1 MSTKNNISKSNFYT
15 NSQKKTTYTDKKT
28 SVPMNRARSTSNPKS
43 SAKEEE
49 TMTQFYPEGQNIE
62 EKKLDSKM
70 LSQPILNVSFFKKA
84 LESEFPPSSKEKMR
98 MKLFQYNIIKES
110 LDQCSSFPSNM
121 RKYIYQFLFSL
132 PNDKKIYEKYNQMG
146 IHPFF
151 RFLDDIYPLTETTQ
165 KLNLQKLCSLLA
177 FYSPLIGNIYFL
189 PELVFPFIKCFP
201 NEEHFLFELLI
212 AFFHSIGNFWFQFY
226 PGSPLYHIK
235 LSEKIIEHE
244 DSTITDHI
252 EKIYRESDIAEL
264 KMSEILWRLIRNV
277 FSESLIKDH
286 WLQMIDFLFA
296 YNHKPEMILYIASA
310 FILSI
315 KNEILTSSDSTEL
328 KNVIF
333 DTNNYTKLTN
343 IFKKAKELYKKY
355 NKYQIYKYIP
365 YYPIYEE
372 NAADYIKLP
381 SNYFPDDYKENAN
394 NIKEEMMRI
403 NKEYDEKDMH
413 LERTDKYYK
422 DLLRKEK
429 EAQRKFLSELNKENM
444 KEYIIRKE
452 LDIALLHKMK
462 FNEELAKK
470 KINKLDEINETI
482 KNTVNILNNL
492 NDAEVK
498 RAKQEMEHKKLY
510 ENIVLN
516 QRILHEQI
524 NKYDRECNKGLE
536 KLQNLRKI
544 KEEIGDYGL
553 DPGLK
558 NSMNEV
564 KRTMQYMND
573 YYKDFEEH
581 DKQNM
586 KNENYFYKK
595 NINADKSNI
604 NEIKNYENTINQQ
617 QIFKENFINNLN
629 SNKMYNNNIYDN
641 NYNNH
646 NMIVEQNNNYMNNK
660 LVNQEQSKE
669 NERIMEEA

>member
-1 MSTKNNISKSNFYT
+1 MSTKNNISKTAFYS
-15 NSQKKTTYTDKKT
+15 NSQKKTTYTDKKINT
-28 SVPMNRARSTSNPKS
+28 YLNKS
-43 SAKEEE
+43 KPTINQKSEKEE
-49 TMTQFYPEGQNIE
+49 TQTQFYPALNIE

-70 LSQPILNVSFFKKA
+70 LSQPILNVSNYKKA

-98 MKLFQYNIIKES
+98 VKLLQYNIIKES
-110 LDQCSSFPSNM
+110 LDQCSSFPSNI

-132 PNDKKIYEKYNQMG
+132 PNDKNIFSRYDKMG

-151 RFLDDIYPLTETTQ
+151 RFLDDIYPLADNTQ
-165 KLNLQKLCSLLA
+165 KANLQKVCSLLA

-212 AFFHSIGNFWFQFY
+212 AFFHSIGNFWFEFY
-226 PGSPLYHIK
+226 PGMPLYHIK

-244 DSTITDHI
+244 DSLLYDHI
-252 EKIYRESDIAEL
+252 EKIYRESDIAQL
-264 KMSEILWRLIRNV
+264 KLTEIIWRLIRNL

-315 KNEILTSSDSTEL
+315 KNEIMTSSNSDEIKSVL
-328 KNVIF
+328 F

-365 YYPIYEE
+365 YYPIYTEYS
-372 NAADYIKLP
+372 NDYNKLP
-381 SNYFPDDYKENAN
+381 DNYFPDDYKENVD
-394 NIKEEMMRI
+394 NIKDEMMRI

-444 KEYIIRKE
+444 KEYIIKKE
-452 LDIALLHKMK
+452 LDIALLHKMR

-470 KINKLDEINETI
+470 KINKLDEINDTI
-482 KNTVNILNNL
+482 KNTVNIFNNL
-492 NDAEVK
+492 SEAEVK
-498 RAKQEMEHKKLY
+498 RVQQEMEHKKLY

-524 NKYDRECNKGLE
+524 NKYDRECNKGIE
-536 KLQNLRKI
+536 KLQNLRKM
-544 KEEIGDYGL
+544 KEEMGEVSNPD
-553 DPGLK
+553 LK

-564 KRTMQYMND
+564 KRTMKYMND
-573 YYKDFEEH
+573 YYKDFELH
-581 DKQNM
+581 DKDNM
-586 KNENYFYKK
+586 DNENYFYKK
-595 NINADKSNI
+595 NIYSDKNNI
-604 NEIKNYENTINQQ
+604 NEINNNENTINQIQ
-617 QIFKENFINNLN
+617 NFE
-629 SNKMYNNNIYDN
+629 N
-641 NYNNH
+641 NYNNVNQN
-646 NMIVEQNNNYMNNK
+646 NMIDGNDLSINDKDYINPNYIMGDNNNMNNEIGYP
-660 LVNQEQSKE
+660 NQKQE
-669 NERIMEEA
+669 NNIMMEEA

>member
-1 MSTKNNISKSNFYT
+1 MSTKNNISKTAFYS
-15 NSQKKTTYTDKKT
+15 NSQKKTTYTDKKINT
-28 SVPMNRARSTSNPKS
+28 YLNKS
-43 SAKEEE
+43 KPTINQKSEKEE
-49 TMTQFYPEGQNIE
+49 TQTQFYPALNIE

-70 LSQPILNVSFFKKA
+70 LSQPILNVSNYKKA

-98 MKLFQYNIIKES
+98 VKLLQYNIIKES
-110 LDQCSSFPSNM
+110 LDQCSSFPSNI

-132 PNDKKIYEKYNQMG
+132 PNDKNIFSKYDKMG

-151 RFLDDIYPLTETTQ
+151 RFLDDIYPLADNTQ
-165 KLNLQKLCSLLA
+165 KANLQKVCSLLA

-212 AFFHSIGNFWFQFY
+212 AFFHSIGNFWFEFY
-226 PGSPLYHIK
+226 PGMPLYHIK

-244 DSTITDHI
+244 DSLLYDHI
-252 EKIYRESDIAEL
+252 EKIYRESDIAQL
-264 KMSEILWRLIRNV
+264 KLTEIIWRLIRNL

-315 KNEILTSSDSTEL
+315 KNEIMTSSNSDEIKSVL
-328 KNVIF
+328 F

-365 YYPIYEE
+365 YYPIYTEYS
-372 NAADYIKLP
+372 NDYNKLP
-381 SNYFPDDYKENAN
+381 DNYFPDDYKENVD
-394 NIKEEMMRI
+394 NIKDEMMRI

-444 KEYIIRKE
+444 KEYIIKKE
-452 LDIALLHKMK
+452 LDIALLHKMR

-470 KINKLDEINETI
+470 KINKLDEINNTI
-482 KNTVNILNNL
+482 KNTVNIFNNL
-492 NDAEVK
+492 SEAEVK
-498 RAKQEMEHKKLY
+498 RVQQEMEHKKLY

-524 NKYDRECNKGLE
+524 NKYDRECNKGIE
-536 KLQNLRKI
+536 KLQNLRKM
-544 KEEIGDYGL
+544 KEEMGEVSNPD
-553 DPGLK
+553 LK

-564 KRTMQYMND
+564 KRTMKYMND
-573 YYKDFEEH
+573 YYKDFEQH
-581 DKQNM
+581 DKDNM
-586 KNENYFYKK
+586 DNENYFYKK
-595 NINADKSNI
+595 NIYSDKNNI
-604 NEIKNYENTINQQ
+604 NEINNNENTINQIQ
-617 QIFKENFINNLN
+617 NFE
-629 SNKMYNNNIYDN
+629 N
-641 NYNNH
+641 NYNNVNQN
-646 NMIVEQNNNYMNNK
+646 NMIDGNDLSINDKDYINPNYIMGDNNNMNNEIGYP
-660 LVNQEQSKE
+660 NQKQE
-669 NERIMEEA
+669 NNIMMEEA

>member
-1 MSTKNNISKSNFYT
+1 MSTKNNISKSAYYT
-15 NSQKKTTYTDKKT
+15 NSQRKTTYTDKKT
-28 SVPMNRARSTSNPKS
+28 LTPYLEKS
-43 SAKEEE
+43 KQIINQKESEKEE
-49 TMTQFYPEGQNIE
+49 TINQFYPRINSE
-62 EKKLDSKM
+62 ENKLDSKM
-70 LSQPILNVSFFKKA
+70 LSQPILNVSFYKKA
-84 LESEFPPSSKEKMR
+84 LESEFPTSSKEKMR
-98 MKLFQYNIIKES
+98 MKLLQYNIIKES
-110 LDQCSSFPSNM
+110 LDQCSSFPSNI

-132 PNDKKIYEKYNQMG
+132 PNDKKIYEKYDKMG

-151 RFLDDIYPLTETTQ
+151 RFLDDIYPLADTTQ
-165 KLNLQKLCSLLA
+165 KLNLQKVCSLLA

-189 PELVFPFIKCFP
+189 PELVFPFIKSFP

-212 AFFHSIGNFWFQFY
+212 AFFHSIGNFWFEFY

-244 DSTITDHI
+244 DSIICDHI

-264 KMSEILWRLIRNV
+264 KLTEIIWRLIRNL

-286 WLQMIDFLFA
+286 WLQMTDFLFA
-296 YNHKPEMILYIASA
+296 YNHKPEMILYIASS

-315 KNEILTSSDSTEL
+315 KNEIMTASDSNEL
-328 KNVIF
+328 KSAIF
-333 DTNNYTKLTN
+333 DTSNYTKLTN

-372 NAADYIKLP
+372 NATDYNKLP
-381 SNYFPDDYKENAN
+381 SNYFPEDYKENAN
-394 NIKEEMMRI
+394 NIKNEMMRI

-444 KEYIIRKE
+444 KEYIIKHE

-462 FNEELAKK
+462 FNELLAKK
-470 KINKLDEINETI
+470 KIDKLDDINGTI
-482 KNTVNILNNL
+482 KNTVNIFNSLS
-492 NDAEVK
+492 DAEVK
-498 RAKQEMEHKKLY
+498 RAQQEMEHKKLY

-516 QRILHEQI
+516 QRVLHEQI

-536 KLQNLRKI
+536 KLQNLRKM
-544 KEEIGDYGL
+544 KEEIGDYGQS
-553 DPGLK
+553 PELK
-558 NSMNEV
+558 NSMNEL

-573 YYKDFEEH
+573 YYKDFEELN
-581 DKQNM
+581 KENM

-595 NINADKSNI
+595 NINSDKNNI
-604 NEIKNYENTINQQ
+604 NEINNYENTINQQ
-617 QIFKENFINNLN
+617 QKFNENLNKESTNEFNSDNYENPNIFIEQNINMNNEFDDQNKNKEN
-629 SNKMYNNNIYDN
+629 K
-641 NYNNH
+641 
-646 NMIVEQNNNYMNNK
+646 
-660 LVNQEQSKE
+660 
-669 NERIMEEA
+669 IMEEA

>member
-1 MSTKNNISKSNFYT
+1 MSTKNNISKTAFYS
-15 NSQKKTTYTDKKT
+15 NSQKKTTYTDKKINT
-28 SVPMNRARSTSNPKS
+28 YLNKSKPTINPKS
-43 SAKEEE
+43 EKEE
-49 TMTQFYPEGQNIE
+49 TQTQFYPALNIE

-70 LSQPILNVSFFKKA
+70 LSQPILNVSNYKKA

-98 MKLFQYNIIKES
+98 VKLLQYNIIKES
-110 LDQCSSFPSNM
+110 LDQCSSFPSNI

-132 PNDKKIYEKYNQMG
+132 PNDKNIFSKYDKMG

-151 RFLDDIYPLTETTQ
+151 RFLDDIYPLADNTQ
-165 KLNLQKLCSLLA
+165 KANLQKVCSLLA

-212 AFFHSIGNFWFQFY
+212 AFFHSIGNFWFEFY
-226 PGSPLYHIK
+226 PGMPLYHIK

-244 DSTITDHI
+244 DSLLYDHI
-252 EKIYRESDIAEL
+252 EKIYRESDIAQL
-264 KMSEILWRLIRNV
+264 KLTEIIWRLIRNL
-277 FSESLIKDH
+277 FSENLIRDH

-315 KNEILTSSDSTEL
+315 KNEIMTSSNSDEIKSVL
-328 KNVIF
+328 F

-365 YYPIYEE
+365 YYPIYTEYS
-372 NAADYIKLP
+372 NDYNKLP
-381 SNYFPDDYKENAN
+381 DNYFPDDYKENVD
-394 NIKEEMMRI
+394 NIKDEMMRI

-444 KEYIIRKE
+444 KEYIIKKE
-452 LDIALLHKMK
+452 LDIALLHKMR

-470 KINKLDEINETI
+470 KINKLDEINDTI
-482 KNTVNILNNL
+482 KNTVNIFNNL
-492 NDAEVK
+492 SEAEVK
-498 RAKQEMEHKKLY
+498 RVQQEMEHKKLY

-524 NKYDRECNKGLE
+524 NKYDRECNKGIE
-536 KLQNLRKI
+536 KLQNLRKM
-544 KEEIGDYGL
+544 KEEMGEVNNPD
-553 DPGLK
+553 LK

-564 KRTMQYMND
+564 KRTMKYMND
-573 YYKDFEEH
+573 YYKDFEQH
-581 DKQNM
+581 DKDNM
-586 KNENYFYKK
+586 DNENYFYKK
-595 NINADKSNI
+595 NIYSDKNNI
-604 NEIKNYENTINQQ
+604 NEINNNENTINQIQ
-617 QIFKENFINNLN
+617 NFE
-629 SNKMYNNNIYDN
+629 N
-641 NYNNH
+641 NYNNVNQN
-646 NMIVEQNNNYMNNK
+646 NMIDGNDLSINDKDYINPNYIMGDNNNMNNEIGYP
-660 LVNQEQSKE
+660 NQKQE
-669 NERIMEEA
+669 NNIMMEEA

>member
-1 MSTKNNISKSNFYT
+1 MSTKNNISKTAFYS
-15 NSQKKTTYTDKKT
+15 NSQKKTTYTDKKINT
-28 SVPMNRARSTSNPKS
+28 YLNKS
-43 SAKEEE
+43 KPTINQKSEKEE
-49 TMTQFYPEGQNIE
+49 TQTQFYPALNIE

-70 LSQPILNVSFFKKA
+70 LSQPILNVSNYKKA

-98 MKLFQYNIIKES
+98 VKLLQYNIIKES
-110 LDQCSSFPSNM
+110 LDQCSSFPSNI

-132 PNDKKIYEKYNQMG
+132 PNDKNIFSKYDKMG

-151 RFLDDIYPLTETTQ
+151 RFLDDIYPLADNTQ
-165 KLNLQKLCSLLA
+165 KANLQKVCSLLA

-212 AFFHSIGNFWFQFY
+212 AFFHSIGNFWFEFY
-226 PGSPLYHIK
+226 PGMPLYHIK

-244 DSTITDHI
+244 DSLLYDHI
-252 EKIYRESDIAEL
+252 EKIYRESDIAQL
-264 KMSEILWRLIRNV
+264 KLTEIIWRLIRNL
-277 FSESLIKDH
+277 FSESLIRDH

-315 KNEILTSSDSTEL
+315 KNEIMTSSNSDEIKSVL
-328 KNVIF
+328 F

-365 YYPIYEE
+365 YYPIYTEYS
-372 NAADYIKLP
+372 NDYNKLP
-381 SNYFPDDYKENAN
+381 DNYFPDDYKENVD
-394 NIKEEMMRI
+394 NIKDEMMRI

-444 KEYIIRKE
+444 KEYIIKKE
-452 LDIALLHKMK
+452 LDIALLHKMR

-470 KINKLDEINETI
+470 KINKLDEINDTI
-482 KNTVNILNNL
+482 KNTVNIFNNL
-492 NDAEVK
+492 SEAEVK
-498 RAKQEMEHKKLY
+498 RVQQEMEHKKLY

-524 NKYDRECNKGLE
+524 NKYDRECNKGIE
-536 KLQNLRKI
+536 KLQNLRKM
-544 KEEIGDYGL
+544 KEEIGEVSNPD
-553 DPGLK
+553 LK

-564 KRTMQYMND
+564 KRTMKYMND
-573 YYKDFEEH
+573 YYKDFEQH
-581 DKQNM
+581 DKDNM
-586 KNENYFYKK
+586 NNENYFYKK
-595 NINADKSNI
+595 NIYSDKNNI
-604 NEIKNYENTINQQ
+604 NEINNNENTINQIQ
-617 QIFKENFINNLN
+617 NFE
-629 SNKMYNNNIYDN
+629 N
-641 NYNNH
+641 NYNNVNQN
-646 NMIVEQNNNYMNNK
+646 NMIDGNDLSINDKDYINPNYIIGDNNNMNNEIGYP
-660 LVNQEQSKE
+660 NQKQE
-669 NERIMEEA
+669 NDIMMEEA

>member
-1 MSTKNNISKSNFYT
+1 MPTKNNISKTAFYS
-15 NSQKKTTYTDKKT
+15 NSQKKTTYTDKKINT
-28 SVPMNRARSTSNPKS
+28 YLNKS
-43 SAKEEE
+43 KPTINQKSEKEE
-49 TMTQFYPEGQNIE
+49 TQTQFYPALNIE

-70 LSQPILNVSFFKKA
+70 LSQPILNVSNYKKA

-98 MKLFQYNIIKES
+98 VKLLQYNIIKES
-110 LDQCSSFPSNM
+110 LDQCSSFPSNI

-132 PNDKKIYEKYNQMG
+132 PNDKNIFSKYDKMG

-151 RFLDDIYPLTETTQ
+151 RFLDDIYPLADNTQ
-165 KLNLQKLCSLLA
+165 KANLQKVCSLLA

-212 AFFHSIGNFWFQFY
+212 AFLHSIGNFWFEFY
-226 PGSPLYHIK
+226 PGMPLYHIK

-244 DSTITDHI
+244 DSLLYDHI
-252 EKIYRESDIAEL
+252 EKIYRESDIAQL
-264 KMSEILWRLIRNV
+264 KLTEIIWRLIRNL

-315 KNEILTSSDSTEL
+315 KNEIMTSSNSDEIKSVL
-328 KNVIF
+328 F

-365 YYPIYEE
+365 YYPIYTEYS
-372 NAADYIKLP
+372 NDYNKLP
-381 SNYFPDDYKENAN
+381 DNYFPDDYKENVD
-394 NIKEEMMRI
+394 NIKDEMMRI

-444 KEYIIRKE
+444 KEYIIKKE
-452 LDIALLHKMK
+452 LDIALLHKMR

-470 KINKLDEINETI
+470 KINKLDEINDTI
-482 KNTVNILNNL
+482 KNAVNIFNNL
-492 NDAEVK
+492 SEAEVK
-498 RAKQEMEHKKLY
+498 RVQQEMEHKKLY

-524 NKYDRECNKGLE
+524 NKYDRECNKGIE
-536 KLQNLRKI
+536 KLQNLRKM
-544 KEEIGDYGL
+544 KEEMGEVSNPD
-553 DPGLK
+553 LK

-564 KRTMQYMND
+564 KRTMKYMND
-573 YYKDFEEH
+573 YYKDFEQH
-581 DKQNM
+581 DKDNM
-586 KNENYFYKK
+586 NNENYFYKK
-595 NINADKSNI
+595 NIYSDKNNI
-604 NEIKNYENTINQQ
+604 NEINNNENTINQIQ
-617 QIFKENFINNLN
+617 NFE
-629 SNKMYNNNIYDN
+629 N
-641 NYNNH
+641 NYNNLNQN
-646 NMIVEQNNNYMNNK
+646 NMIDGNDLSINDKDYINPNYIMGDNNNMNNEIGYP
-660 LVNQEQSKE
+660 NQKQE
-669 NERIMEEA
+669 NNIMMEEA

>member
-1 MSTKNNISKSNFYT
+1 MPTKNNISKTAFYS
-15 NSQKKTTYTDKKT
+15 NSQKKTTYTDKKINT
-28 SVPMNRARSTSNPKS
+28 YLNKS
-43 SAKEEE
+43 KPTINQKSEKEE
-49 TMTQFYPEGQNIE
+49 TQTQFYPALNIE

-70 LSQPILNVSFFKKA
+70 LSQPILNVSNYKKA

-98 MKLFQYNIIKES
+98 VKLLQYNIIKES
-110 LDQCSSFPSNM
+110 LDQCSSFPSNI

-132 PNDKKIYEKYNQMG
+132 PNDKNIFSRYDKMG

-151 RFLDDIYPLTETTQ
+151 RFLDDIYPLADNTQ
-165 KLNLQKLCSLLA
+165 KANLQKVCSLLA

-212 AFFHSIGNFWFQFY
+212 AFFHSIGNFWFEFY
-226 PGSPLYHIK
+226 PGMPLYHIK

-244 DSTITDHI
+244 DSLLYDHI
-252 EKIYRESDIAEL
+252 EKIYRESDIAQL
-264 KMSEILWRLIRNV
+264 KLTEIIWRLIRNL

-315 KNEILTSSDSTEL
+315 KNEIMTSSNSDEIKSVL
-328 KNVIF
+328 F

-365 YYPIYEE
+365 YYPIYTEYS
-372 NAADYIKLP
+372 NDYNKLP
-381 SNYFPDDYKENAN
+381 DNYFPNDYKENVD
-394 NIKEEMMRI
+394 NIKDEMMRI

-444 KEYIIRKE
+444 KEYIIKKE
-452 LDIALLHKMK
+452 LDIALLHKMR

-470 KINKLDEINETI
+470 KINKLDEINDTI
-482 KNTVNILNNL
+482 KNAVNIFNNL
-492 NDAEVK
+492 SEAEVK
-498 RAKQEMEHKKLY
+498 RVQQEMEHKKLY

-524 NKYDRECNKGLE
+524 NKYDRECNKGIE
-536 KLQNLRKI
+536 KLQNLRKM
-544 KEEIGDYGL
+544 KEEMGEVSNPD
-553 DPGLK
+553 LK

-564 KRTMQYMND
+564 KRTMKYMND
-573 YYKDFEEH
+573 YYKDFEQH
-581 DKQNM
+581 DKDNM
-586 KNENYFYKK
+586 DNENYFYKK
-595 NINADKSNI
+595 NIYSDKNNI
-604 NEIKNYENTINQQ
+604 NEINNNENTINQIQ
-617 QIFKENFINNLN
+617 NFE
-629 SNKMYNNNIYDN
+629 N
-641 NYNNH
+641 NYNNVNQN
-646 NMIVEQNNNYMNNK
+646 NMIDGNDLSINDKDYINPNYIMGDNNNMNNEIGYP
-660 LVNQEQSKE
+660 NQKQE
-669 NERIMEEA
+669 NNIMMEEA

>member
-1 MSTKNNISKSNFYT
+1 MSTKNNISKTAFYS
-15 NSQKKTTYTDKKT
+15 NSQKKTTYTDKKINT
-28 SVPMNRARSTSNPKS
+28 YLNKS
-43 SAKEEE
+43 KPTINQKSEKEE
-49 TMTQFYPEGQNIE
+49 TQTQFYPALNIE

-70 LSQPILNVSFFKKA
+70 LSQPILNVSNYKKA

-98 MKLFQYNIIKES
+98 VKLLQYNIIKES
-110 LDQCSSFPSNM
+110 LDQCSSFPSNI

-132 PNDKKIYEKYNQMG
+132 PNDKNIFSRYDKMG

-151 RFLDDIYPLTETTQ
+151 RFLDDIYPLADNTQ
-165 KLNLQKLCSLLA
+165 KANLQKVCSLLA

-212 AFFHSIGNFWFQFY
+212 AFFHSIGNFWFEFY
-226 PGSPLYHIK
+226 PGMPLYHIK

-244 DSTITDHI
+244 DSLLYDHI
-252 EKIYRESDIAEL
+252 EKIYRESDIAQL
-264 KMSEILWRLIRNV
+264 KLTEIIWRLIRNL

-315 KNEILTSSDSTEL
+315 KNEIMTSSNSDEIKSVL
-328 KNVIF
+328 F

-365 YYPIYEE
+365 YYPIYTEYS
-372 NAADYIKLP
+372 NDYNKLP
-381 SNYFPDDYKENAN
+381 DNYFPDDYKENVD
-394 NIKEEMMRI
+394 NIKDEMMRI
-403 NKEYDEKDMH
+403 NKEYDEKDIH

-444 KEYIIRKE
+444 KEYITKHE

-470 KINKLDEINETI
+470 KIDKLDDINGTI
-482 KNTVNILNNL
+482 KNTVNIFNSLS
-492 NDAEVK
+492 DAEVK
-498 RAKQEMEHKKLY
+498 RAQQEMEHKKLY

-524 NKYDRECNKGLE
+524 NKYDRECNKGIE
-536 KLQNLRKI
+536 KLQNLRKM
-544 KEEIGDYGL
+544 KEEMGEVSNPD
-553 DPGLK
+553 LK

-564 KRTMQYMND
+564 KRTMKYMND
-573 YYKDFEEH
+573 YYKDFEQH
-581 DKQNM
+581 DKDNM
-586 KNENYFYKK
+586 NNENYFYKK
-595 NINADKSNI
+595 NIYSDKNNI
-604 NEIKNYENTINQQ
+604 NEINNNENTINQIQ
-617 QIFKENFINNLN
+617 NFE
-629 SNKMYNNNIYDN
+629 N
-641 NYNNH
+641 NYNNVNQN
-646 NMIVEQNNNYMNNK
+646 NMIYGNDLSINDKDYINPNYIIGDNNNMNNEIGYP
-660 LVNQEQSKE
+660 NQKQE
-669 NERIMEEA
+669 NNIMMEEA